1 MKLKHNKKRNTAFL
15 YETLMRELTK
25 SILSKDA
32 NNKRSLIKIIKEH
45 FGKDSILIKELRL
58 YKTLYETC
66 GVEPYV
72 AEKLIQEVK
81 KHRGQLNSQKLFQ
94 EQSALIKK
102 MSKVSKSVFSNFVPN
117 YKSLATIYQIFDED
131 SPIKEKVLLE
141 QSVLKNLIRKRNKDT
156 QQKPID
162 NLVYKSF
169 VKKFNEKYEGK
180 LLQEQKE
187 LLNKYISSFLDN
199 GIELKIYLNEE
210 IGRLR
215 DIVAESLDL
224 KEVQEDLEMVQ
235 KTKQVL
241 KLVEGFKNE
250 KVNKN
255 IVEQVLKIQQLVK
268 EIKTDAN

>member
-1 MKLKHNKKRNTAFL
+1 M
-15 YETLMRELTK
+15 
-25 SILSKDA
+25 
-32 NNKRSLIKIIKEH
+32 
-45 FGKDSILIKELRL
+45 
-58 YKTLYETC
+58 
-66 GVEPYV
+66 
-72 AEKLIQEVK
+72 
-81 KHRGQLNSQKLFQ
+81 
-94 EQSALIKK
+94 
-102 MSKVSKSVFSNFVPN
+102 
-117 YKSLATIYQIFDED
+117 
-131 SPIKEKVLLE
+131 
-141 QSVLKNLIRKRNKDT
+141 
-156 QQKPID
+156 
-162 NLVYKSF
+162 
-169 VKKFNEKYEGK
+169 
-180 LLQEQKE
+180 
-187 LLNKYISSFLDN
+187 DN